1 MLLTDSQG
9 IGIDSAP
16 VVLSCAA
23 GKGPGSSRHRGSEG
37 VWCSGALVCAFGGGL
52 VLPWGATAC
61 GQRVQIESNGKNA
74 Q

>member
-37 VWCSGALVCAFGGGL
+37 VWCSGALVCAFGGGAGFAL
-52 VLPWGATAC
+52 GCDSVRPKGAD
-61 GQRVQIESNGKNA
+61 RVKW
-74 Q
+74 